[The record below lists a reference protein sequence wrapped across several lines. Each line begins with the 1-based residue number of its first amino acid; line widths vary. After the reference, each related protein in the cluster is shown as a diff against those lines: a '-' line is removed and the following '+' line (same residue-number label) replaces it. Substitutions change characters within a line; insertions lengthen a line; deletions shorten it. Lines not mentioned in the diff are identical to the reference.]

1 MSSEPREQLNAK
13 LAELAQRYLRRT
25 ADEVVAIHAAV
36 ERYANGDANA
46 LREIERAA
54 HRIRGS
60 GGMFGFNAVG
70 DAASEIEI
78 AAGGDVQADQLRPLV
93 EQLDAQIRAALTANG
108 QTS

>member
-25 ADEVVAIHAAV
+25 ADEVVAIRAAV
-36 ERYANGDANA
+36 ERYADGDLNA
-46 LREIERAA
+46 LQEIERAA

-78 AAGGDVQADQLRPLV
+78 AAVGDVKAEQLRPLA
-93 EQLDAQIRAALTANG
+93 EQLDVQIRAALRASD
-108 QTS
+108 QAS

>member
-1 MSSEPREQLNAK
+1 VSSEPRVQLTAK

-25 ADEVVAIHAAV
+25 ADEVVAIRAAV
-36 ERYANGDANA
+36 ERYAGGDLNA

-78 AAGGDVQADQLRPLV
+78 AAGGDVKAEQLRPLA
-93 EQLDAQIRAALTANG
+93 EKLDAQIHAALRANG
-108 QTS
+108 QAS